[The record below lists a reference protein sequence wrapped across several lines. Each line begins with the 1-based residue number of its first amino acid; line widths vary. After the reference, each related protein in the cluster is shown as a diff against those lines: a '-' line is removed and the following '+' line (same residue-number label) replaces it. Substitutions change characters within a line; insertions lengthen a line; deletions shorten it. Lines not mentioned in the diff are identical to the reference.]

1 VPRSGF
7 FAGPSTTHRAFDF
20 AIAQADIGQ
29 HALIERAEFANG
41 APLTL
46 HSS

>member
-1 VPRSGF
+1 VSRSAF
-7 FAGPSTTHRAFDF
+7 FAGPSTTHRAFDS

-29 HALIERAEFANG
+29 HALIECSEFSNG